1 MADVVD
7 ELQAIRDFV
16 NQSATSATF
25 SYSQLNVNYQ
35 DDELRGNGEG
45 EEEED
50 EEDEDPP
57 APTSSSSAFHGAPAS
72 AASSSKP
79 RVTLR
84 LSGGSSSSSCSAAQ
98 TQSFTSPQFEFGK
111 ELSQIETGNLSS
123 MLEEIGYLHGED
135 GNHWDFGAGGQQV
148 ESSKVSWGDDSSGRY
163 KAMSMS
169 AKMKW
174 FDKHGD
180 ALINDP
186 DDHTFRR
193 LFKSGKGRTPD
204 WRSDF
209 TKWCVVCASA
219 FNLFIQTLLPLQSL
233 IIPRSCFQ
241 VHT

>member
-1 MADVVD
+1 MADVAD

-45 EEEED
+45 EEEEE

-57 APTSSSSAFHGAPAS
+57 APSSAFQDAPAL

-84 LSGGSSSSSCSAAQ
+84 LSGGSSSSSSSAAQ
-98 TQSFTSPQFEFGK
+98 TQSFTSQFEFGK

-163 KAMSMS
+163 KAMSTR
-169 AKMKW
+169 AKMEW

-180 ALINDP
+180 KLINEP
-186 DDHTFRR
+186 DDQTFRR
-193 LFKSGKGRTPD
+193 LFGSGKGRTPD

-209 TKWCVVCASA
+209 TKWCVFCASA
-219 FNLFIQTLLPLQSL
+219 FNHFIQTLLPLL
-233 IIPRSCFQ
+233 
-241 VHT
+241 